1 MKVSDGTGATASTLP
16 AGFRLTIVQTSNATS
31 GYIYTGVTGSP
42 NFYTGFN
49 TDSTRGAWPSG
60 GIQFSTTT
68 ARPYRSFITLQWEPR
83 IAGDQATQK
92 GSWIFIGG
100 TNLSAF

>member
-1 MKVSDGTGATASTLP
+1 MKVSDSTGATASVLP

-31 GYIYTGVTGSP
+31 GSIYTGVTGSP

-49 TDSTRGAWPSG
+49 TDSTRGGWPSTAL
-60 GIQFSTTT
+60 QFSST
-68 ARPYRSFITLQWEPR
+68 AKPYRSSVTLQWEPR

-92 GSWIFIGG
+92 GSWILIGG
-100 TNLSAF
+100 TNLSTTF